1 MEKLKKEAKKTVKVS
16 KSKSKKH
23 GSDSESSS
31 SSDSESSVEEEVVED
46 PIKLETTDTRS
57 LEVNAM
63 LVATKAVT
71 QADLSAL
78 ISELVDID
86 YRRFTFDQLKRM
98 LGLMQKVADMTRDF
112 HQDMELRRMIKKLGR
127 RFVC

>member
-1 MEKLKKEAKKTVKVS
+1 MKVKKSKS

-23 GSDSESSS
+23 DSDSESSS
-31 SSDSESSVEEEVVED
+31 SSDSESSVEEQVVED

-57 LEVNAM
+57 LDVNAM
-63 LVATKAVT
+63 LVATKAMT

-98 LGLMQKVADMTRDF
+98 LGLMQKVEDMTRDF
-112 HQDMELRRMIKKLGR
+112 HQDMELRRMIKKLGNA
-127 RFVC
+127 FVGWTHG